1 MGSIPEGSNIDSR
14 ELLRQSALQ
23 KKCGTCRN
31 CTVKPPEVELAQ
43 RALPI
48 GMCAPGVHCLGGAV
62 RGTCTALG
70 VMVESTD
77 LGPNMKCGGRQYVAG
92 GPSVLGTVTPA
103 DQARGAQAYGSFSS
117 IPAAPAALDSTDG
130 TWVALAAVAAIPGIS
145 WLVDRLRR

>member
-1 MGSIPEGSNIDSR
+1 MASISEGSNIDSR
-14 ELLRQSALQ
+14 ELLRRSALQ

-31 CTVKPPEVELAQ
+31 FVVKPPEVELAQ

-62 RGTCTALG
+62 RGTCSALG

-77 LGPNMKCGGRQYVAG
+77 LGRQMKCGGRLYVKD

-103 DQARGAQAYGSFSS
+103 DQARGAQTYGSFSRMGG
-117 IPAAPAALDSTDG
+117 AAQGPESTNG
-130 TWVALAAVAAIPGIS
+130 TWVALAAVAVLPGIS
-145 WLVDRLRR
+145 WLVDRFRR